1 MKVTALVIVILSV
14 VALAVD
20 AQASSP
26 SNETFFD
33 SNSTEVESVSD
44 VDNFAPSASPSATPG
59 EPTPVIPE
67 VVTTGAPIESAPF
80 TAAPLAAPFT
90 AAPLAAP
97 ITASPVSAS
106 PSTDMPSDLPSPGPT
121 EIQGETTPPEQ
132 ETETIE
138 PTPTPPPEAAAQE
151 VIPTVSPVAA
161 EPEDS
166 LPSDMPSDAPSMSPS
181 AAPFGAEVVVSASCS
196 ATPACFNLSLE
207 GDCCPTVQ
215 NWTLACC
222 GGPELPVEV
231 QCAAND
237 QCAAL
242 GLEGACCPTNDPNV
256 PAYLDC
262 CTVLPDEC
270 IDASTCKVRSAVEY
284 KLELDQKKAREQSG
298 AIRLESMIATALAL
312 VLVAIL

>member
-1 MKVTALVIVILSV
+1 MKVTALVIVLLSV

-20 AQASSP
+20 AQDT
-26 SNETFFD
+26 SNGTLLFFD
-33 SNSTEVESVSD
+33 ENATEVESVSG

-59 EPTPVIPE
+59 EPTQIVPE
-67 VVTTGAPIESAPF
+67 VAVTGAPIESAPF

-90 AAPLAAP
+90 AAPLAFP

-121 EIQGETTPPEQ
+121 EIQGEPTPPEQ
-132 ETETIE
+132 ETETSA

-151 VIPTVSPVAA
+151 VVSTASPVAA
-161 EPEDS
+161 EPEDT
-166 LPSDMPSDAPSMSPS
+166 LPSDMPSDMPSMSPS
-181 AAPFGAEVVVSASCS
+181 AAPFAAEVASASCS
-196 ATPACFNLSLE
+196 ATPACFSLSLE

-237 QCAAL
+237 KCAAL
-242 GLEGACCPTNDPNV
+242 GLEGACCPTTDPDS

-270 IDASTCKVRSAVEY
+270 IDASTCKVRNAVEY
-284 KLELDQKKAREQSG
+284 KLELDQKKAREASG
-298 AIRLESMIATALAL
+298 AIRLESMVVTVVAL